1 MKALSK
7 TRIKLLVVLGLI
19 FLTILLYNKR
29 HLFFATAKNNIQ
41 VQADNLKA
49 RIALDKL
56 PQHIAVMMDGN
67 GRWAA
72 KQGKPRVFGHMSSLQ
87 SVEETIT
94 ACVEL
99 NIPYLTLFAFSTEN
113 WERPQEEVNT
123 LMQLFVTTIRDKL
136 QELVENNIKLKVIG
150 DINRLPKECQIA
162 LNNAI
167 QATKDNKGL
176 CLIVALSYS
185 GKWDII
191 QAVKTLA
198 HETLIHK
205 VKPDDI
211 NAEIFQHYLSTS
223 EIPDP
228 DLLIRTGGDIRISN
242 FLLWQ
247 LAYTELVFVD
257 KYWPEFR
264 KEDFYKALINYQ
276 QRDRRFGKIIR
287 KP

>member
-1 MKALSK
+1 MKALLK
-7 TRIKLLVVLGLI
+7 TRIKLLVGLGLF
-19 FLTILLYNKR
+19 FLVIVLFNKR
-29 HLFFATAKNNIQ
+29 YLFFGTEKGSNIQ
-41 VQADNLKA
+41 TGSLKDL
-49 RIALDKL
+49 IVLDKL
-56 PQHIAVMMDGN
+56 PQHVAVMMDGN

-113 WERPQEEVNT
+113 WGRPREEVNT
-123 LMQLFVTTIRDKL
+123 LMQLFVATIRDKL
-136 QELVENNIKLKVIG
+136 QKLMENNIKLQVIG
-150 DINRLPKECQIA
+150 DISRLPQECQIA
-162 LNNAI
+162 LDNAI

-176 CLIVALSYS
+176 RVIVALSYS

-191 QAVKTLA
+191 QAAKTLA
-198 HETLIHK
+198 HEVQIRK
-205 VKPDDI
+205 VKPEDI

-228 DLLIRTGGDIRISN
+228 DVLIRTGGDIRISN

-247 LAYTELVFVD
+247 LAYTELVFVE

-276 QRDRRFGKIIR
+276 QRDRRFGKITY